1 MNELTVE
8 QKVYVRNLIT
18 DPVLFAT
25 NILGSELWERE
36 IEISEVHS
44 EQSRTAIR
52 SCHGAGKTYSLALCA
67 LWWLARYPEGIVLT
81 TSPTLRQVR
90 TQMWSEIHRIAAA
103 SKVPYPE
110 LRTTELKFRGDDNF
124 ALGLS
129 TNQAENFQGY
139 HGKYVLIIVDEA
151 PGIAAE
157 IWDAIAG
164 AMAGGKVHIVL
175 AGNPT
180 TPSGLFFDAFN
191 RERGLWNCITIDA
204 FDSPNLKSLTL
215 EQLLQMDPAT
225 GGPLDQNVVPFLVTK
240 RWVYDQYL
248 VWWHGDERSSPS
260 WMSRVRGQFPEQS
273 QDALIKLSWLERA
286 KRRALEVP
294 VQNTGQRLIAGV
306 DVGGVNS
313 ETVVYVCE
321 VANGKQKVLKFG
333 AWRGEDTRGRV
344 VAFLRP
350 YHKSL
355 AIVRVDADGVG
366 YNFGLHL
373 RDQGLPVEFIHV
385 GIPVKSKANMKAYDP
400 ALRFSN
406 RKAQMYQCLADMLER
421 DEIDGLIDDTT
432 IGQLSGIQYEID
444 SRGRI
449 MIESKEKARQRGVAS
464 PDRAEALML
473 ALGKPM
479 PIIEWHSIRELGD
492 PKSPFFDGADGD
504 DRPLGGRRWD
514 GYVGNFRWGKF
525 KGTW

>member
-1 MNELTVE
+1 L
-8 QKVYVRNLIT
+8 
-18 DPVLFAT
+18 VLLE
-25 NILGSELWERE
+25 NR
-36 IEISEVHS
+36 
-44 EQSRTAIR
+44 
-52 SCHGAGKTYSLALCA
+52 
-67 LWWLARYPEGIVLT
+67 P
-81 TSPTLRQVR
+81 
-90 TQMWSEIHRIAAA
+90 
-103 SKVPYPE
+103 
-110 LRTTELKFRGDDNF
+110 KFR
-124 ALGLS
+124 
-129 TNQAENFQGY
+129 
-139 HGKYVLIIVDEA
+139 
-151 PGIAAE
+151 
-157 IWDAIAG
+157 
-164 AMAGGKVHIVL
+164 
-175 AGNPT
+175 
-180 TPSGLFFDAFN
+180 DAFN

-294 VQNTGQRLIAGV
+294 VQDTGQRLIAGV

-344 VAFLRP
+344 GAFLRP

-385 GIPVKSKANMKAYDP
+385 GIPVKSKDNMKAYDP

-406 RKAQMYQCLADMLER
+406 RKAEMYQCLADMLER

-449 MIESKEKARQRGVAS
+449 MIE
-464 PDRAEALML
+464 
-473 ALGKPM
+473 
-479 PIIEWHSIRELGD
+479 
-492 PKSPFFDGADGD
+492 
-504 DRPLGGRRWD
+504 
-514 GYVGNFRWGKF
+514 FRWGKF